1 VIAAR
6 SQQAIPLAA
15 ADELTSLARR
25 TAVARYVLAA
35 ALLAAIAVAVS
46 LGRDPEKRAGSLF
59 PGSDSGMLV
68 LDISASIGAPGRT
81 FLEPL
86 EYLSRTGQDFG
97 LVFFSDVGYEA
108 VPPGT
113 SSDELRQFIRVFEK
127 PIQPCAVPPGR
138 PCPAETRRMTKAEA
152 AQARRLARRP
162 DPWSTSFRGGT
173 RISTG
178 LRVGREVLE
187 REGLTERGVLLVSDL
202 GDSSFDLPALTR
214 EVIRYKDERIPLHVV
229 AVNADRSDK
238 DVFDRLL
245 ASSAFVSR
253 GDLSLREAR
262 TKAART
268 AAAFPIDLATV
279 GVLAVLLL
287 ALNEYFCGRLSW
299 GRLGGRRD
307 EVRA

>member
-1 VIAAR
+1 M
-6 SQQAIPLAA
+6 LAA
-15 ADELTSLARR
+15 
-25 TAVARYVLAA
+25 VLV
-35 ALLAAIAVAVS
+35 AAIAVAVS
-46 LGRDPEKRAGSLF
+46 LGRDPEKRAGQLF
-59 PGSDSGMLV
+59 PGSNSGLLV

-127 PIQPCAVPPGR
+127 PIQPCAAPPGR
-138 PCPAETRRMTKAEA
+138 RCPPETRRMSKAEA
-152 AQARRLARRP
+152 ARARRLARRP

-178 LRVGREVLE
+178 LRVAREVLQRE
-187 REGLTERGVLLVSDL
+187 RLTDRGVLLVSDL
-202 GDSSFDLPALTR
+202 GDSSFDMPTLTR
-214 EVIRYKDERIPLHVV
+214 EIIRYKDGHIPLHVV
-229 AVNADRSDK
+229 PVNADRSDEQ
-238 DVFDRLL
+238 VFRRLL
-245 ASSAFVSR
+245 DPAAFVSR

-262 TKAART
+262 SKAVRT

-279 GVLAVLLL
+279 GLL
-287 ALNEYFCGRLSW
+287 ALLFLGLNEHFCGRLSW
-299 GRLGGRRD
+299 GRFASGR